1 LSQIR
6 KSYRN
11 EPQNTT
17 THCTHCL
24 TVSESGEPKIW
35 TIVQIFGLAKKR
47 ALKFPYL
54 CPALQSF
61 KKEPVRR
68 PDIYRGLAADF

>member
-17 THCTHCL
+17 THCTREL

-35 TIVQIFGLAKKR
+35 TIVQIFGLATMR
-47 ALKFPYL
+47 ALVFHAGVIRSL
-54 CPALQSF
+54 GWEL
-61 KKEPVRR
+61 V
-68 PDIYRGLAADF
+68 

>member
-17 THCTHCL
+17 THCL
-24 TVSESGEPKIW
+24 TVSKSGEPKIW
-35 TIVQIFGLAKKR
+35 TIVQIFGSATMRPLW
-47 ALKFPYL
+47 FFMPMWSDL
-54 CPALQSF
+54 CDGNWFEQYPGTS
-61 KKEPVRR
+61 
-68 PDIYRGLAADF
+68 